1 MAKFIPFYTLTFLSC
16 LCFFVICNA
25 VYSRVSA
32 QYDWIRNTVC
42 EMSRDPP
49 RWYDCPTPSPV
60 PVTPSPSRSPIPH
73 NKVQLLIDIELDE
86 YPEET
91 GWMLS
96 TLTENDE
103 DGEDASEEVVYAKPI
118 GGYAGSDAGTVLQY
132 RVLVDAEGWYNLT
145 IYDSAGNGFAGTL
158 NVDLDTGVQSESR
171 SLVKEP
177 GFTEVSGN
185 AVNYA
190 MYVGSSPPR
199 FLTLNLLFD
208 DYSASVGGVAYE
220 LRNDDDDIIF
230 ALAWNETYYSTAG
243 FESVTIPIYGPA
255 GGDRTYT
262 LRFWAGDVLYEL
274 YLGDPEA
281 DATLLNVGSGAGG
294 TDETFRFVIDGD
306 SPPPMST
313 PSSSVSK
320 STASSPPGS
329 SPSAAEGPSL
339 VGDDNDERPTTM
351 DYTPTTA
358 DHFNDDILAAE
369 NPDTSFTPK
378 SGALLCSCWHVASV
392 AVALGFSI
400 SLLMLQ

>member
-1 MAKFIPFYTLTFLSC
+1 M
-16 LCFFVICNA
+16 
-25 VYSRVSA
+25 YSRVSA

-73 NKVQLLIDIELDE
+73 DKLQLSIDIELDE

-91 GWMLS
+91 GWVLS
-96 TLTENDE
+96 TLPDNDDE
-103 DGEDASEEVVYAKPI
+103 DGVDASSEEVVYAKPI
-118 GGYAGSDAGTVLQY
+118 GSYAASDAGAVLQY

-158 NVDLDTGVQSESR
+158 DVELDAGVQSESR

-185 AVNYA
+185 AVSYA

-199 FLTLNLLFD
+199 YLTLNLLFD

-220 LRNDDDDIIF
+220 LRSDDDDFIF
-230 ALAWNETYYSTAG
+230 ALAWYETYYSTTG
-243 FESVTIPIYGPA
+243 SESVRIPIYGPS

-262 LRFWAGDVLYEL
+262 LRFWAGDVSYEL

-306 SPPPMST
+306 SPPPTST

-320 STASSPPGS
+320 STTSSPPGS
-329 SPSAAEGPSL
+329 SPNDPPSAAEGPSL
-339 VGDDNDERPTTM
+339 VGDDIDERPTMM

-358 DHFNDDILAAE
+358 DHINDDIHAAE

-378 SGALLCSCWHVASV
+378 SGALLCGCWHVASV
-392 AVALGFSI
+392 AAALGFSI
-400 SLLMLQ
+400 SSLVLR

>member
-1 MAKFIPFYTLTFLSC
+1 
-16 LCFFVICNA
+16 

-73 NKVQLLIDIELDE
+73 DKLQLSIDIELDE

-91 GWMLS
+91 GWVLS
-96 TLTENDE
+96 TLPDNDDE
-103 DGEDASEEVVYAKPI
+103 DGVDASSEEVVYAKPI
-118 GGYAGSDAGTVLQY
+118 GSYAASDAGAVLQY

-158 NVDLDTGVQSESR
+158 DVELDAGVQSESR

-185 AVNYA
+185 AVSYA

-199 FLTLNLLFD
+199 YLTLNLLFD

-220 LRNDDDDIIF
+220 LRSDDDDFIF
-230 ALAWNETYYSTAG
+230 ALAWYETYYSTTG
-243 FESVTIPIYGPA
+243 SESVRIPIYGPS

-262 LRFWAGDVLYEL
+262 LRFWAGDVSYEL

-306 SPPPMST
+306 SPPPTST

-320 STASSPPGS
+320 STTSSPPGS
-329 SPSAAEGPSL
+329 SPNDPPSAAEGPSL
-339 VGDDNDERPTTM
+339 VGDDIDERPTMM

-358 DHFNDDILAAE
+358 DHINDDIHAAE

-378 SGALLCSCWHVASV
+378 SGALLCGCWHVASV
-392 AVALGFSI
+392 AAALGFSI
-400 SLLMLQ
+400 SSLVLR

>member
-1 MAKFIPFYTLTFLSC
+1 M
-16 LCFFVICNA
+16 
-25 VYSRVSA
+25 
-32 QYDWIRNTVC
+32 C

-73 NKVQLLIDIELDE
+73 DKLQLSIDIELDE

-91 GWMLS
+91 GWVLS
-96 TLTENDE
+96 TLPDNDDE
-103 DGEDASEEVVYAKPI
+103 DGVDASSEEVVYAKPI
-118 GGYAGSDAGTVLQY
+118 GSYAASDAGAVLQY

-158 NVDLDTGVQSESR
+158 DVELDAGVQSESR

-185 AVNYA
+185 AVSYA

-199 FLTLNLLFD
+199 YLTLNLLFD

-220 LRNDDDDIIF
+220 LRSDDDDFIF
-230 ALAWNETYYSTAG
+230 ALAWYETYYSTTG
-243 FESVTIPIYGPA
+243 SESVRIPIYGPS

-262 LRFWAGDVLYEL
+262 LRFWAGDVSYEL

-281 DATLLNVGSGAGG
+281 DATLLNVGNGAGG

-306 SPPPMST
+306 SPPPTST
-313 PSSSVSK
+313 RSSSVSK
-320 STASSPPGS
+320 STTSSPPGS
-329 SPSAAEGPSL
+329 SPNDPPSAPEGPSL
-339 VGDDNDERPTTM
+339 VGDDIDERPTMM

-358 DHFNDDILAAE
+358 DHINDDIHAAE

-378 SGALLCSCWHVASV
+378 SGALLCGCWHVASV
-392 AVALGFSI
+392 AAALGFSI
-400 SLLMLQ
+400 SSLVLR

>member
-1 MAKFIPFYTLTFLSC
+1 
-16 LCFFVICNA
+16 

-49 RWYDCPTPSPV
+49 LWYDCPTPPPV

-73 NKVQLLIDIELDE
+73 DKLQLLIDIELDE
-86 YPEET
+86 YPDET

-96 TLTENDE
+96 TLPDNDE
-103 DGEDASEEVVYAKPI
+103 DGEDASVEVVRAKPV
-118 GGYAGSDAGTVLQY
+118 GSYVGSDAGKVLQY

-185 AVNYA
+185 AVSYA

-208 DYSASVGGVAYE
+208 DSAAGGVAYE

-230 ALAWNETYYSTAG
+230 ALAWYETYYSTTG
-243 FESVTIPIYGPA
+243 SESVTIPIYGPA

-262 LRFWAGDVLYEL
+262 LRFWAGDVSFEL
-274 YLGDPEA
+274 YLGDPET
-281 DATLLNVGSGAGG
+281 DATLLNGGSGAGG
-294 TDETFRFVIDGD
+294 TGETFRFVIDGD
-306 SPPPMST
+306 SPPPTST
-313 PSSSVSK
+313 PTSSVSK
-320 STASSPPGS
+320 LTASSPIDP
-329 SPSAAEGPSL
+329 PSAAEGPSS
-339 VGDDNDERPTTM
+339 VGDDNREQPTAM

-358 DHFNDDILAAE
+358 DDINDDIVAAA
-369 NPDTSFTPK
+369 NPDASSTPR
-378 SGALLCSCWHVASV
+378 SGALLCGCWHVVSV

-400 SLLMLQ
+400 SVLILQ

>member
-1 MAKFIPFYTLTFLSC
+1 M
-16 LCFFVICNA
+16 
-25 VYSRVSA
+25 YSRVSA

-49 RWYDCPTPSPV
+49 RWYDCPTPPPV
-60 PVTPSPSRSPIPH
+60 PVTPSPSRSPISH
-73 NKVQLLIDIELDE
+73 DKLQLSIDIELDE

-91 GWMLS
+91 GWVLS
-96 TLTENDE
+96 TLPDN
-103 DGEDASEEVVYAKPI
+103 DGEDASAEEVVYAKPI
-118 GGYAGSDAGTVLQY
+118 GSYAAADAGAVLQY

-158 NVDLDTGVQSESR
+158 DVELDAGVQSESR

-185 AVNYA
+185 AVGYA

-199 FLTLNLLFD
+199 YLTLNLLFD

-230 ALAWNETYYSTAG
+230 ALAWYETYYSTTG
-243 FESVTIPIYGPA
+243 SESVTRTSARIPIYGPS

-262 LRFWAGDVLYEL
+262 LRFWAGDVSYEL
-274 YLGDPEA
+274 YIGDPEA
-281 DATLLNVGSGAGG
+281 GATLLNVGSGAGG

-306 SPPPMST
+306 SPPPTST

-320 STASSPPGS
+320 STTSSPPGS
-329 SPSAAEGPSL
+329 SPNDPPSAAEGPSL
-339 VGDDNDERPTTM
+339 VGDDIDERPAMM

-358 DHFNDDILAAE
+358 DHSNDDILAAE

-378 SGALLCSCWHVASV
+378 SGALLRGCWHVASV
-392 AVALGFSI
+392 AAALGFSI
-400 SLLMLQ
+400 SSLVLR